1 MKHRNSYLSCLLLS
15 VTLFLYSCNT
25 SNSGNDIP
33 PELPST
39 ETMTVDMSEMES
51 VSNKAPAKMAESNF
65 NTALIAVG
73 VAKIIL
79 EANLAIPKALVS
91 AAQNA
96 TVESTGDAEWEWNY
110 VTAANGQNFGVMLT
124 ASIDNSDKV
133 NWNFYVT
140 NSSLGIEDVLFFTG
154 TSDREG
160 NSGTWTYFD
169 LSTQSEVSTI
179 EWERTEN
186 EVSIRLDVE
195 SDRND
200 NLGDYITYDFD
211 GTIKSVTFF
220 DASENNTSIISFNTE
235 TSTGFII
242 SPNYNEGAKS
252 CWDENL
258 NNIMCTS

>member
-1 MKHRNSYLSCLLLS
+1 MKRRISYLSSILLS
-15 VTLFLYSCNT
+15 VIFFLYSCNSADST
-25 SNSGNDIP
+25 RNTP

-51 VSNKAPAKMAESNF
+51 VSNKVPAKVAESNF
-65 NTALIAVG
+65 NTALLAVG
-73 VAKIIL
+73 VARIIL

-91 AAQNA
+91 AAQSA
-96 TVESTGDAEWEWNY
+96 TVEPTGDSEWEWRY
-110 VTAANGQNFGVMLT
+110 VTAANGQNFEVRLT
-124 ASIDNSDKV
+124 ATVDDSDAV
-133 NWNFYVT
+133 IWNFYVT
-140 NSSLGIEDVLFFTG
+140 NSSLGLEDALFFTG
-154 TSDREG
+154 TSGPEG

-169 LSTQSEVSTI
+169 LNTQNEVSTI
-179 EWERTEN
+179 EWMRSEN
-186 EVSIRLDVE
+186 DISIRLDVE

-211 GTIKSVTFF
+211 GTVKSVTFF
-220 DASENNTSIISFNTE
+220 DASENATSIISFNTE
-235 TSTGFII
+235 TNTGFII